1 MNLRQGSDWVVD
13 RLETRADDAVV
24 ASAEGGDRVLRLLST
39 GPKRVA
45 VIDRHPAQLQLL
57 ALKVA
62 AVKAL
67 SYDDYLELM
76 GNTPSRRRRALFQRV
91 RWLMPKDADDFW
103 LARLGTIDR
112 GIAQQGDFEKNLSSF
127 RQLVRLV
134 HGSKTVERFQALT
147 TEAERREMYARE
159 WQSTLWRTVGDRLW
173 SRWFEV
179 GADRLERLLMDGRL
193 LAPAPRLS
201 ESEFTAAK
209 ERANRILIVTEAPQ
223 DYLHELP
230 TDSVDAFL
238 LGRMDLRGLESD
250 LCRVARPG
258 ARMSYVAESP
268 ERRPPVGFVAQGEPR
283 DAGFFPGLLMAAV
296 LPA

>member
-13 RLETRADDAVV
+13 GLETKADDAVV
-24 ASAEGGDRVLRLLST
+24 ATAEGGDRVLRLLST

-45 VIDRHPAQLQLL
+45 VIDRHPAQLHLL

-67 SYDDYLELM
+67 SRGDYLELM
-76 GNTPSRRRRALFQRV
+76 GNTASRRRRALFQRV
-91 RWLMPKDADDFW
+91 RWLMPKDSDDFW
-103 LARLGTIDR
+103 LARLGAIDR
-112 GIAQQGDFEKNLSSF
+112 GIAQQGEFERNLSSF

-159 WQSTLWRTVGDRLW
+159 WQSRLWRTIGDRLW

-179 GADRLERLLMDGRL
+179 GAERLERLLLDGRL
-193 LAPAPRLS
+193 LAPAPTLS
-201 ESEFTAAK
+201 EAEFTAAK
-209 ERANRILIVTEAPQ
+209 EKANRVLIVTEAPH
-223 DYLHELP
+223 DYLHALP
-230 TDSVDAFL
+230 SDSVDAFL
-238 LGRMDLRGLESD
+238 LGRLELKGLEGE
-250 LCRVARPG
+250 LCRVARRG
-258 ARMSYVAESP
+258 ARMSYVAASP
-268 ERRPPVGFVAQGEPR
+268 ERRPPVGFVPQGEPR